1 MRFGRLLAAVLLVL
15 ASAGVVMVA
24 TPSAAQAAGCYGD
37 FCSGKDPSTTGTGGN
52 PCQNGART
60 VASTEVWL
68 QYVTP
73 GMEMV
78 YEWRKVGFLEL
89 RWSDRCQTNW
99 ARLTTYQG
107 SYLQW
112 LRIRQEPDGTGY
124 SQEYKTSGYTGNT
137 GVGTFWTNMIYS
149 PVKKT
154 RAYVN
159 CAPGV
164 GSSAILELPGSE
176 DA

>member
-15 ASAGVVMVA
+15 GLTAAFAGIVPA
-24 TPSAAQAAGCYGD
+24 AAQAAGCYGD
-37 FCSGKDPSTTGTGGN
+37 YCSGKDPSTTGTGGN

-68 QYVTP
+68 RYITP
-73 GMEMV
+73 GMENV
-78 YEWRKVGFLEL
+78 YDWRKVGFLEL

-99 ARLTTYQG
+99 AKLTTYQS

-124 SQEYKTSGYTGNT
+124 KQEYKTGGYAGGT
-137 GVGTFWTNMIYS
+137 GVGTFWTGMIYS

-154 RAYVN
+154 RAYIG
-159 CAPGV
+159 CEPGV
-164 GSSAILELPGSE
+164 SSPCDIGTAWV
-176 DA
+176 